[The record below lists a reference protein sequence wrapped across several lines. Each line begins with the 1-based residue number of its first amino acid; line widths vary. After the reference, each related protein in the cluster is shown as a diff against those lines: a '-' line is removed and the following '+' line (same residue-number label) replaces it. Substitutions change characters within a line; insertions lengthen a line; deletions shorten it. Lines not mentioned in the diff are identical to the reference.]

1 MAQNTPNNK
10 GTGLPVDKFG
20 GATVDPTKN
29 VLDLVDAAN
38 KRQDDL
44 RAADVKRLDTDI
56 AAFKEYLKELMAA
69 HDKRY
74 EQRFEAQQKALDAAF
89 VAQRDAVN
97 AAMVAQKEAGT
108 AALAAQDRAV
118 AKAEMA
124 AEKRF
129 ESTDKARSEQA
140 EHQRTLMPRLEA
152 ERALTALAEKIVIL
166 ETFRTEVL
174 SKGIG
179 AKEGYGWVIGVVGF
193 VLTILTLISATVGIL
208 RISGVGG

>member
-1 MAQNTPNNK
+1 MAEQK
-10 GTGLPVDKFG
+10 GSGLPVDKFG

-44 RAADVKRLDTDI
+44 RAADVKRLDTEI
-56 AAFKEYLKELMAA
+56 TAFKEYIKDLMAA
-69 HDKRY
+69 NDKRY
-74 EQRFEAQQKALDAAF
+74 EQRFEAQQKSLDASF
-89 VAQRDAVN
+89 MAQREQVN
-97 AAMVAQKEAGT
+97 AAMVAQKEANSAG
-108 AALAAQDRAV
+108 LAAQKEAV
-118 AKAEMA
+118 TKAETA

-140 EHQRTLMPRLEA
+140 EHQRTLMPRAEA
-152 ERALTALAEKIVIL
+152 ERALTALAEKIVVL

-174 SKGIG
+174 SKGVG

-193 VLTILTLISATVGIL
+193 VLTILTLISVTVGIL